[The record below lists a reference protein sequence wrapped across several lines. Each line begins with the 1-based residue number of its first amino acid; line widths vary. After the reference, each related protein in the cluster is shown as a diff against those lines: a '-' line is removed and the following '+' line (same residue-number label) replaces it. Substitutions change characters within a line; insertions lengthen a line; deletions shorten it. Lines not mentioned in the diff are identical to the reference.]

1 MCGTAVA
8 AVREG
13 LPPGRPSSLRSRS
26 PTRSSPRRW
35 KRRTRWS
42 CSCSSGAW
50 LDSPWRPWSTLSLS
64 SGQVRVLLNP
74 LSCFQLLLFP
84 SHVRFHHSSYSSLFF
99 FSHPRLLREPEGFPT
114 GARAAGRGAGAAGRQ
129 RSPRGV
135 GRAQPDCDRAGK
147 CLQQHSS
154 MVQIHSQ

>member
-1 MCGTAVA
+1 MCGIAVA

-13 LPPGRPSSLRSRS
+13 LPPGQPSSLLSRS

-35 KRRTRWS
+35 KQRTHWS

-50 LDSPWRPWSTLSLS
+50 LDSPWRPWSTRSLS

-74 LSCFQLLLFP
+74 LSCFK
-84 SHVRFHHSSYSSLFF
+84 RSYSCCCSPHMCASIAHHIPLFF
-99 FSHPRLLREPEGFPT
+99 FSPHPCLLREPEGFPT
-114 GARAAGRGAGAAGRQ
+114 GSRAAGRGTGAAGRQ

-147 CLQQHSS
+147 CL
-154 MVQIHSQ
+154 